1 MKSRLKLFITL
12 LLIVVLTIGV
22 LVACN
27 DNPNTTE
34 DGDVA
39 DNGAGDVNGSAA
51 DEVYSAVPYT
61 RDGDGLYFGSYPQ
74 SEVTDKT
81 LTDSLVSAL
90 SESIGWESA
99 ETTEKIYLP
108 GQDVSVSSWKD
119 VSVSSWK
126 EYSKDSG
133 VWYTDLSSDGV
144 KYRAVYTE
152 SDGENAAILKWYKFE
167 PLKWNIIASETV
179 GGIETVT
186 LLSEKTVD
194 YSVFDVAAGYFAGSY
209 ICEWLNGSFLYTA
222 FDAFERAV
230 IVDGYIRDDAAENDE
245 ETYDKIY
252 LASRSETDALAEGK
266 QKSATAYAA
275 ERGAEDS
282 GWWLRSVQPTPERNV
297 MYIDGEGVVSAGSA
311 NETRG
316 VAPVLKLRLAYEGD
330 HNHSLESV
338 FAAASCTESGY
349 SEFYVCPICYGCF
362 DKTADTGSAE
372 AVFIPTTPED
382 HVISARG
389 HALKE
394 TFVAPT
400 YAGYGYTESVC
411 TDPECDLCYCRNF
424 IAPLEEGDRVDADR
438 CPSENGKYKVYGEYP
453 QSLVTDTDL
462 QNQLEASVAY
472 KELEFNDSGFGY
484 KYKDVEFDDGE
495 TYRAVMITEYRGY
508 PEDYAEELTNQYL
521 NGFKKNVIYWFKWEP
536 VMWYVD
542 AESENALVS
551 AYILD
556 SAAFDDGSN
565 AYAGSTLKAWL
576 NDDLAGDL
584 FGSDESG
591 VSVALLTKADLK
603 GEAVPKSSTDYA
615 KAVGLG
621 SDSWWLQNAYTD
633 CDESV
638 ADRFVICVNP
648 DGATEDRSGSYD
660 YVKDYS
666 DDSVGVVVK
675 IFITE

>member
-1 MKSRLKLFITL
+1 M
-12 LLIVVLTIGV
+12 
-22 LVACN
+22 
-27 DNPNTTE
+27 
-34 DGDVA
+34 
-39 DNGAGDVNGSAA
+39 
-51 DEVYSAVPYT
+51 
-61 RDGDGLYFGSYPQ
+61 
-74 SEVTDKT
+74 
-81 LTDSLVSAL
+81 
-90 SESIGWESA
+90 
-99 ETTEKIYLP
+99 
-108 GQDVSVSSWKD
+108 
-119 VSVSSWK
+119 
-126 EYSKDSG
+126 
-133 VWYTDLSSDGV
+133 
-144 KYRAVYTE
+144 
-152 SDGENAAILKWYKFE
+152 
-167 PLKWNIIASETV
+167 
-179 GGIETVT
+179 T